1 VLEKEL
7 QKMVLNYLLSHP
19 IVVTAWRNDTDKT
32 ITRKYAKGSHRPK
45 GLPDI
50 CGMLTK
56 GRFFCIEL
64 KVSRNKPTIE
74 QIAFLEKIKKANGL
88 ALVAYSLEEVM
99 AFMSLIR

>member
-7 QKMVLNYLLSHP
+7 QKMVLDYLKKHP
-19 IVVTAWRNDTDKT
+19 LVVTVWKSDTDKHT
-32 ITRKYAKGSHRPK
+32 SKIHSKSSSRPP
-45 GLPDI
+45 GLADI
-50 CGMLTK
+50 VGMLTR

-64 KVSRNKPTIE
+64 KVDRNEPSDD
-74 QIAFLEKIKKANGL
+74 QIAFLEKIKKADGF